1 MFEYNFPIG
10 YKANIH
16 WFECAFII
24 IRDWWVAPS
33 MFLGPFMLIRPNNA
47 LLVNNRFIWN
57 ILEIFFENI

>member
-16 WFECAFII
+16 YFECAFII
-24 IRDWWVAPS
+24 IHDWWLAPS

-47 LLVNNRFIWN
+47 PFSQQFFY
-57 ILEIFFENI
+57 LEYF